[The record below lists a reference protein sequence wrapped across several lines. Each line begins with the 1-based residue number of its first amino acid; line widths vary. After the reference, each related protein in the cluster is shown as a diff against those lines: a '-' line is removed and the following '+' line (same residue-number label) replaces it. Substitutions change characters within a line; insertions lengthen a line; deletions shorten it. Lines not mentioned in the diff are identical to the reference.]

1 MRLSPLYKYSKN
13 SNLYQT
19 WLYLQTCIKPGCIN
33 TKTFKLASKS
43 INRKQNFY
51 FYVQYLQYVHVE
63 ILGLVSQHPV
73 YNIPA
78 PRSDGM
84 GNLAFNRLCWETG
97 DISSLKLLRVK
108 VFGLLSDRDWI
119 RMLSMSIEKA
129 SSLVVDLKNGL
140 GSIP

>member
-1 MRLSPLYKYSKN
+1 
-13 SNLYQT
+13 
-19 WLYLQTCIKPGCIN
+19 
-33 TKTFKLASKS
+33 
-43 INRKQNFY
+43 
-51 FYVQYLQYVHVE
+51 
-63 ILGLVSQHPV
+63 
-73 YNIPA
+73 
-78 PRSDGM
+78 M

-140 GSIP
+140 GSIL